1 MLLLFGIASG
11 YNDTKRFVDDFIYG
25 VLTMPGFPLS
35 CKVPFLVANVP
46 FQIEQR
52 AILREL
58 RIPKAKSFGELN
70 DPKLEA
76 ELGRAVDI
84 ACTLI
89 AGKGVYRTFPIE
101 AKDQGRVRVLGLED
115 ALESRSLAKVLEH
128 AEFVSVLV
136 ATIGPSLDKKVEELT
151 QAEPTLA
158 YLLDRI
164 GGWMADYMAGKI
176 DERIEA
182 EAKRAGFGRT
192 MRYSPGYGDFSL
204 SYQPLLLEKVEG
216 WRVGV
221 ALTEGFMLVPQKS
234 VTALI
239 GWEVAHA

>member
-1 MLLLFGIASG
+1 MLLLFGLASG
-11 YNDTKRFVDDFIYG
+11 YNDTRGFIVNDIYG

-35 CKVPFLVANVP
+35 CKAPLLVANVP

-58 RIPKAKSFGELN
+58 RIPKAKSFEDLH

-76 ELGRAVDI
+76 ELKRAVDI

-89 AGKGVYRTFPIE
+89 SGKGVYRTFPIE
-101 AKDQGRVRVLGLED
+101 AKDRERIRLVGLED
-115 ALESRSLAKVLEH
+115 ALESLSLAKVLEH

-136 ATIGPSLDKKVEELT
+136 ATIGPSLDRMVEELT
-151 QAEPTLA
+151 QAEPALA

-192 MRYSPGYGDFSL
+192 MRYSPGYGDFPL